1 MIDLR
6 SIKLQSINLGGVDLS
21 GIRLGYHKGGQA
33 GEPVPDVENAIM
45 LVDGGPI
52 LLEDGQPL
60 LLSI

>member
-6 SIKLQSINLGGVDLS
+6 SIKLQSISLGGVDLS
-21 GIRLGYHKGGQA
+21 GIRLGYHKEEQA